1 MTTCRNRTLFL
12 LLAVSSIILGLG
24 SRKMAGYLPDFINL
38 GLGDALWA
46 VMVYFLFAAA
56 FCRWSIVRTALVAL
70 TFCYLIE
77 ISQLYHAP
85 WLDTIRATRLGGLV
99 LGFGFL
105 WTDIVAY
112 TLGVGSAVLF
122 ESFAYRASF
131 LRNHLFKDR

>member
-1 MTTCRNRTLFL
+1 MATCRNRTLFL
-12 LLAVSSIILGLG
+12 LLTISSILLGLG
-24 SRKMAGYLPDFINL
+24 SRKIAGYLPDSINL
-38 GLGDALWA
+38 GLGDTLWA
-46 VMVYFLFAAA
+46 VMVCLLIATA
-56 FCRWSIVRTALVAL
+56 FCRWSIVRTAFVAL

-85 WLDTIRATRLGGLV
+85 WIDAIRATHLGGLV

-122 ESFAYRASF
+122 ESFAYRALF